1 MSHKHDDVEEERI
14 DSAHDLAHE
23 LAERLLSCIDSFVAE
38 KGSKEAVLPVILL
51 ATEIPASVSRRL
63 CRDAGMLREG
73 VTSLRSQASK
83 CALAYY
89 DERATIAKSEKLDVG
104 LEGFVIKPGGE
115 YQH

>member
-1 MSHKHDDVEEERI
+1 MRDDDDEQTDSH
-14 DSAHDLAHE
+14 HDLAHE

-38 KGSKEAVLPVILL
+38 KGKTASLPVILL

-63 CRDAGMLREG
+63 CRDAGLLKEG
-73 VTSLRSQASK
+73 VRNLQAQASQ

-89 DERATIAKSEKLDVG
+89 DERAALTKGKGEKLDV
-104 LEGFVIKPGGE
+104 EGAFVIHPDGE